1 MRERTTWNRDRIA
14 SLATKLAEDPRAMNQ
29 DHLQQQPSATKYE
42 TGGPSEF
49 AEDVHESGDTWK
61 AEYQGDEVRRNEI
74 GMPEFRPDTFKTAE
88 DHDFLVKKADLAVE
102 VARSM
107 LGKTASDE
115 TVVAQALSFMTM
127 SNEEL
132 INTANRMANDDEEE
146 DEEEAEADE
155 EEAEAKEQQAQ
166 AQQQKAQG
174 QQQAK
179 QAQQQEEKE
188 AEEQDEEMKQAK
200 KAQQQEEKKE
210 AEEQEEKKQAQG
222 QQQQAK
228 QAQQQ
233 EEKKEAE
240 DEEEEDDVQKQAS
253 KLAQAM
259 CQMSQEQQQQLM
271 SQMQQW
277 MQGQQQPME
286 QQVQVQQ
293 DMPMDD
299 EQLLSQMLEPQM
311 SQQQPQDQMMMAS
324 DDFEIEL
331 EAPAMGLDLTASSE
345 DEVLRSLFA
354 ADLEEEEEEEKPAK
368 QASTPVRTASTRTV
382 GTRPSQGVSKLGGRT
397 PSDGGDDVA
406 KLSNL
411 WSSAPDVTGVF
422 R

>member
-29 DHLQQQPSATKYE
+29 DHLQKQPSATKYE

-74 GMPEFRPDTFKTAE
+74 GMPEFRPDTFKMAE

-115 TVVAQALSFMTM
+115 TVVSQALSFMTM

-132 INTANRMANDDEEE
+132 INTANRMANDDDEEE

-166 AQQQKAQG
+166 GQQEKAQG

-179 QAQQQEEKE
+179 QAQ
-188 AEEQDEEMKQAK
+188 
-200 KAQQQEEKKE
+200 QQQEEKKE

-233 EEKKEAE
+233 QEEKEAE
-240 DEEEEDDVQKQAS
+240 DEEDDVQKQAS

-277 MQGQQQPME
+277 MQSQQQPME

-293 DMPMDD
+293 DLPMDD

-331 EAPAMGLDLTASSE
+331 EAPSMGLDLTASSE

-354 ADLEEEEEEEKPAK
+354 ADLEEEEEVEEKQAK
-368 QASTPVRTASTRTV
+368 KASTPVRTASTRTV
-382 GTRPSQGVSKLGGRT
+382 GTRPSQGVSKLGGSS
-397 PSDGGDDVA
+397 PSDGGDDLVA